1 MGGIFQWWGGGECV
15 NLWLFGGLPPAPP
28 VGKALHCAPHCAP
41 SSNEIG
47 YIER

>member
-1 MGGIFQWWGGGECV
+1 MVRGGGEGE
-15 NLWLFGGLPPAPP
+15 NFWRFGGPPQPPP